1 MKYCTMNKYVKFLVY
16 SLTLLQLINEAV
28 SNERLKMK
36 QQYKYVYFV
45 AYLILLAL
53 FISIGSISVMKYLEK
68 NTLMIR
74 LEKCL
79 ESYLNLIN
87 SELYFSRS
95 TCS

>member
-28 SNERLKMK
+28 SKERLKMK

-45 AYLILLAL
+45 AYLIFFAL

-79 ESYLNLIN
+79 ESYFNLIN

-95 TCS
+95 ICP